1 MEDMLNGKEALELA
15 IKAEEKG
22 LEFYRTLA
30 RDSRN
35 FHVRQV
41 FKELAR
47 EEEAHIE
54 ELRRWDDSL
63 TSYKP
68 VEAYPGEYIL
78 YIKAMAEES
87 VFKCDKAREKSLEKD
102 ISEEDAIKA
111 GIDFEKD
118 FMLFLH
124 NIKRHIKKGEERMVN
139 AIIESEEKHLKQLY
153 ALRKNPKK

>member
-1 MEDMLNGKEALELA
+1 MEGLLNGKEALELA

-22 LEFYRTLA
+22 LELYRTLA
-30 RDSRN
+30 RNSRN
-35 FHVRQV
+35 FHVNYV

-47 EEEAHIE
+47 EEERHIE
-54 ELRRWDDSL
+54 ELRKWDASL

-87 VFKCDKAREKSLEKD
+87 AFKCGKAREKFLEKD
-102 ISEEDAIKA
+102 INEEDAIKA
-111 GIDFEKD
+111 GISFEKD

-124 NIKRHIKKGEERMVN
+124 NIKRHIKKGEEKIVN
-139 AIIESEEKHLKQLY
+139 AVIESEEKHLRQLY
-153 ALRKNPKK
+153 ALQKKLKK